1 MHRADPC
8 VPGRSLVPAS
18 RSVMKLSIR
27 YLLPLLA
34 LGLLAACDADARAAT
49 ERLAADVPEEQR
61 YGGTAVVSNL
71 ADIPDVNPLTSTD
84 HTASQVQL
92 YLLFMPLLAYDE
104 NFQPVPRLARSWELN
119 ADTTLLTFH
128 LRDDV
133 FWHDGVKTTAHDLKF
148 SYDRARHPETGFA
161 NTAFWT
167 HYGEMEV
174 VDSFTVRI
182 RMTPHAD
189 FLDPWRAF
197 APVPQHIL
205 RDVAPAQLRNHPFS
219 TTQPLGNGPF
229 RFVSRQPGQNWV
241 FEANPDFPQ
250 ELGGRP
256 YLDRIVYRVVPEP
269 TTQLTELLTGGTDYY
284 LQPPSEHAQR
294 LQSAPN
300 TRLVSYPDRYF
311 VVVAWNQRRPMFADA
326 RVRRALTM
334 AINRPAIVEG
344 VLYGFGEVAN
354 ATVPPIF
361 WQHDPEAGA
370 DLEYNPERARQLLA
384 EAGWDD
390 RNGDG
395 ILENEQGQ
403 PFRFTIRTNKGNQVR
418 ADIAEVVQSD
428 LRRVGIDA
436 QPQIVEWGALL
447 EQLQTPSRRDFDAT
461 IIGWVTEFRIDDTD
475 LFHCEKLDEP
485 YQWVGYCDPQ
495 ADRLLDTLP
504 RIVSRDASRPLWQ
517 QYQRKIAEDQPF
529 TFLYFVERLA
539 GVSNRLQNVD
549 PDARG
554 DWVGAERWFLLPDQR
569 RTR

>member
-1 MHRADPC
+1 
-8 VPGRSLVPAS
+8 
-18 RSVMKLSIR
+18 MKLSVR
-27 YLLPLLA
+27 CLLPLLA
-34 LGLLAACDADARAAT
+34 LGLLAACDADARDT
-49 ERLAADVPEEQR
+49 LERLAADVPEEQR

-311 VVVAWNQRRPMFADA
+311 VVIAWNQRRPMFADA

-334 AINRPAIVEG
+334 AINRPAIIEG

-384 EAGWDD
+384 EAGWVD

>member
-1 MHRADPC
+1 
-8 VPGRSLVPAS
+8 
-18 RSVMKLSIR
+18 
-27 YLLPLLA
+27 
-34 LGLLAACDADARAAT
+34 
-49 ERLAADVPEEQR
+49 
-61 YGGTAVVSNL
+61 
-71 ADIPDVNPLTSTD
+71 
-84 HTASQVQL
+84 
-92 YLLFMPLLAYDE
+92 
-104 NFQPVPRLARSWELN
+104 
-119 ADTTLLTFH
+119 TTLLTFH

-229 RFVSRQPGQNWV
+229 RFVSRQPGQSWI

-311 VVVAWNQRRPMFADA
+311 VVIAWNQRRPMFADA

-334 AINRPAIVEG
+334 AINRPAIIEG

-384 EAGWDD
+384 EAGWVD

-539 GVSNRLQNVD
+539 GVSTRLQNVD

-554 DWVGAERWFLLPDQR
+554 DWVGVERWFLLPDQR

>member
-1 MHRADPC
+1 
-8 VPGRSLVPAS
+8 
-18 RSVMKLSIR
+18 MKLSIR
-27 YLLPLLA
+27 SFLPLLA
-34 LGLLAACDADARAAT
+34 LGLLAACDADAGDAA
-49 ERLAADVPEEQR
+49 ERLGADVPEEQR
-61 YGGTAVVSNL
+61 YGGTAVISNM

-133 FWHDGVKTTAHDLKF
+133 FWHDGIKTTAHDLKF

-205 RDVAPAQLRNHPFS
+205 QDVAPAQLRNHPFS
-219 TTQPLGNGPF
+219 TTQPVGNGPF

-284 LQPPSEHAQR
+284 LQPPSEQAQR
-294 LQSAPN
+294 IETAPN

-311 VVVAWNQRRPMFADA
+311 VVIAWNTRRPLFADA
-326 RVRRALTM
+326 QVRRALTM
-334 AINRPAIVEG
+334 AINRPAIIEG

-384 EAGWDD
+384 EAGWTD
-390 RNGDG
+390 RDGDG
-395 ILENEQGQ
+395 ILENAQGQ
-403 PFRFTIRTNKGNQVR
+403 PFRFTIKTNKGNQVR

-436 QPQIVEWGALL
+436 QPQIVEWSALL

-475 LFHCEKLDEP
+475 LFACEKLDEP

-554 DWVGAERWFLLPDQR
+554 DWVGAERWFILPDQR
-569 RTR
+569 RSR

>member
-1 MHRADPC
+1 
-8 VPGRSLVPAS
+8 
-18 RSVMKLSIR
+18 MKLSVR
-27 YLLPLLA
+27 CLLPLLA
-34 LGLLAACDADARAAT
+34 LGLLAACDADARDT
-49 ERLAADVPEEQR
+49 LERLAAEVPEEQR

-84 HTASQVQL
+84 HTASQVQQ
-92 YLLFMPLLAYDE
+92 YLLFMPLLGYDE

-229 RFVSRQPGQNWV
+229 RFVSRQPGQSWI

-311 VVVAWNQRRPMFADA
+311 VVIAWNQRRPMFADA

-334 AINRPAIVEG
+334 AINRPAIIEG

-384 EAGWDD
+384 EAGWVD

>member
-1 MHRADPC
+1 
-8 VPGRSLVPAS
+8 
-18 RSVMKLSIR
+18 MKLSVR
-27 YLLPLLA
+27 CLLPLLA
-34 LGLLAACDADARAAT
+34 LGLLAACDADARDT
-49 ERLAADVPEEQR
+49 LERLAADVPEEQR

-84 HTASQVQL
+84 HTASQVQQ
-92 YLLFMPLLAYDE
+92 YLLFMPLLGYDE

-229 RFVSRQPGQNWV
+229 RFVSRQPGQSWI

-311 VVVAWNQRRPMFADA
+311 VVIAWNQRRPMFADA

-334 AINRPAIVEG
+334 AINRPAIIEG

-384 EAGWDD
+384 EAGWVD